1 MRYKFYIFALLTFL
15 IAGTIV
21 GTAQNRKFVQGLQR
35 EITVITEPNAIVWIN
50 DAKRGTTDE
59 AGKLVV
65 KPILP
70 GSHRLRVRADGFKEL
85 TKTLT
90 PAQKG
95 DVKIFLTKTNDKAE
109 LAFQE
114 AEKMA
119 SEDKEKA
126 KELYKNAIKLRP
138 NYPQAYVGLA
148 RLHSGAGEAD
158 EALAVIKT
166 LRKIKPNHAE
176 ASAVEGRVYV
186 SIFEGEKAV
195 KSFERAIREGGGI
208 QPEAHAGLGLY
219 YKEQAE
225 IAGNNGN
232 YEDEEFYYEKSA
244 EHLKKSIKQ
253 LTGAPDAVTL
263 FQIVGLI
270 YEKMQE
276 YEEAI
281 AVYEDFLK
289 TFPDEPEAS
298 AVESFIVQIKKQMS
312 EQ

>member
-1 MRYKFYIFALLTFL
+1 MRFRFFILSVFLFTLSTVVAFAQ
-15 IAGTIV
+15 AS
-21 GTAQNRKFVQGLQR
+21 QR
-35 EITVITEPNAIVWIN
+35 EIVVITEPNAIVWIN

-59 AGKLVV
+59 TGKLVV

-70 GSHRLRVRADGFKEL
+70 GSHRLRVRADGFKEF

-95 DVKIFLTKTNDKAE
+95 DIKIVLTKTTNKAE

-114 AEKMA
+114 AERTV
-119 SEDKEKA
+119 SEDQEKA
-126 KELYKNAIKLRP
+126 KELYKKAIQLQA

-148 RLHSGAGEAD
+148 RLQSDLGETD
-158 EALAVIKT
+158 EAFATIKA
-166 LRKIKPNHAE
+166 LRKIKPNYAE
-176 ASAVEGRVYV
+176 VSAVEGRIYA

-195 KSFERAIREGGGI
+195 KSFERAIREGSGI

-232 YEDEEFYYEKSA
+232 YEDEEFYYEKAA

-263 FQIVGLI
+263 YQIVGLI
-270 YEKMQE
+270 YEKMRE
-276 YEEAI
+276 YEKAI
-281 AVYEDFLK
+281 VIYQDFLK
-289 TFPDEPEAS
+289 TFPDEPEAT
-298 AVESFIVQIKKQMS
+298 AIQSFIVQIKKQMNA
-312 EQ
+312 Q